1 MELCFFF
8 ELRHSP
14 GAQIVFMAAP
24 VQQADQN
31 ALTKKSQTAF
41 RSILHSA
48 LLCVCASKCLCAD
61 VCSMYERYLGC
72 KNLQYFA
79 AFCRLSSFCCRI
91 FWNWARHRYL
101 HSFLLPP
108 PQNTGIF
115 RLLSRRE
122 NGAPPVPHTTIPTSF
137 QSRPHTA
144 ATPPDSRWH
153 KMSKAPKCQVKTQ
166 IKVFWYQICGQN

>member
-1 MELCFFF
+1 
-8 ELRHSP
+8 
-14 GAQIVFMAAP
+14 MAAP
-24 VQQADQN
+24 RYNKQADQN

-91 FWNWARHRYL
+91 FEIEQDSSIYTVV
-101 HSFLLPP
+101 LLPT
-108 PQNTGIF
+108 PQNSGMF
-115 RLLSRRE
+115 RLLSRQKK
-122 NGAPPVPHTTIPTSF
+122 GAPPVPHTTIPTSL

-144 ATPPDSRWH
+144 ATPPDSRLH
-153 KMSKAPKCQVKTQ
+153 KMSKGQGSKCQVKRKLNCFGTKFVGK
-166 IKVFWYQICGQN
+166 IRRRP